1 MKTNYENIDH
11 FITLRTKINQKL
23 GKRKEQLSAGEEVMI
38 DYQIAKYT
46 WLFGALG
53 QVPSDVMFI
62 AENPSIAGITHA
74 DIDTIDGLPPDI
86 EAQWWG
92 GKKDNAATV
101 FRPFLFEVGLK
112 KSPPQEKGG
121 WNCYITNLIKRA
133 NIAKLQEDILSLKRI
148 KQENYWSDI
157 LRWEIEKVQPKVIYC
172 LGRKSEKA
180 VRRFIREGILEAVPV
195 FYLCHYSA
203 RGNIDNIRELM
214 VSQYQDSRKE
224 LIKLNL

>member
-1 MKTNYENIDH
+1 MKIDYENIDH
-11 FITLRTKINQKL
+11 FNNLRTKINQKL
-23 GKRKEQLSAGEEVMI
+23 EKRKNQLSVGEEVMI
-38 DYQIAKYT
+38 DYQITKYT
-46 WLFGALG
+46 WLYGALG

-74 DIDTIDGLPPDI
+74 DIDTVDGLPSDI

-92 GKKDNAATV
+92 GKTDNAATV
-101 FRPFLFEVGLK
+101 FRPFLYEVGLK

-133 NIAKLQEDILSLKRI
+133 NIAKLQEGISSSKR
-148 KQENYWSDI
+148 KEQEDYWSDI
-157 LRWEIEKVQPKVIYC
+157 LRWEIEKVQPKAIYC

-180 VRRFIREGILEAVPV
+180 FRRFIREGVLEAVPV

-203 RGNIDNIRELM
+203 RGNIDNIRKKM
-214 VSQYQDSRKE
+214 ISQYQDSRKV
-224 LIKLNL
+224 LDNKTL